1 MKSWSWLSDTVA
13 RRFAV
18 TEVLAVAVTLA
29 LVGLFR
35 TFGGVWSNEPLERS
49 SLLNEA
55 ADIVRMVE
63 AAPPSMRQVL
73 AAAAAPAEF
82 RINWYAA
89 ASRASVSLDAGPRSE
104 DQNAQKEISAH
115 LQRAVAVLRP
125 GRTGSVPPGI
135 DFDRQR
141 PLVPYVVAVQ
151 LNDGS
156 WLVFSVMKRT
166 GECLGPIAGRF
177 GWAFWRP
184 R

>member
-63 AAPPSMRQVL
+63 AAPPPMRQAL
-73 AAAAAPAEF
+73 AAAAAPAGF
-82 RINWYAA
+82 HPKWY
-89 ASRASVSLDAGPRSE
+89 DAGSHAPTSLHSRPRS
-104 DQNAQKEISAH
+104 QTH
-115 LQRAVAVLRP
+115 
-125 GRTGSVPPGI
+125 
-135 DFDRQR
+135 
-141 PLVPYVVAVQ
+141 
-151 LNDGS
+151 
-156 WLVFSVMKRT
+156 
-166 GECLGPIAGRF
+166 
-177 GWAFWRP
+177 
-184 R
+184 

>member
-1 MKSWSWLSDTVA
+1 MKSSPWLSDTVA

-55 ADIVRMVE
+55 ADIVRVVE
-63 AAPPSMRQVL
+63 AAPPSMRQTL

-89 ASRASVSLDAGPRSE
+89 ASRASASLDSLSARAPPRFPAKRS
-104 DQNAQKEISAH
+104 NAILPGFSS
-115 LQRAVAVLRP
+115 RAARP
-125 GRTGSVPPGI
+125 IFR
-135 DFDRQR
+135 R
-141 PLVPYVVAVQ
+141 
-151 LNDGS
+151 
-156 WLVFSVMKRT
+156 
-166 GECLGPIAGRF
+166 
-177 GWAFWRP
+177 
-184 R
+184 